1 MASPTAERP
10 VVSGS
15 ASPNGIV
22 PPEWPAQAADTI
34 VDTIDTVRD
43 KTTRPALVAAR
54 AVVYGLLAV
63 VVGSV
68 ALISLLV
75 GVIRLADNY
84 LPGNIWIIYAV
95 LFAMLSLAGLFALR
109 KANQPAPRT

>member
-10 VVSGS
+10 VVSGP
-15 ASPNGIV
+15 AAPNGVV
-22 PPEWPAQAADTI
+22 PPEWPARAADTI
-34 VDTIDTVRD
+34 VDTVDKVRD

-75 GVIRLADNY
+75 GVIRVADNY
-84 LPGNIWIIYAV
+84 LPGNIWIIYAA
-95 LFAMLSLAGLFALR
+95 LFAVLSLAGLVSLR
-109 KANQPAPRT
+109 KANQPAPRA